1 MSDFIKI
8 QNILNLEFDQRLRS
22 EQKDGNRADTE
33 SVLQMIDQIRR
44 NIDESAVVATLPQTP
59 TERMF
64 QTVKSNRS

>member
-44 NIDESAVVATLPQTP
+44 NIDESAVAATLPQTP
-59 TERMF
+59 T
-64 QTVKSNRS
+64 